1 MYSLEREN
9 RINQAVNLL
18 LNDFSF
24 ISTPQQYQT
33 QDNFYI
39 YNEQTN
45 VYELD
50 AELFIVDK
58 LNELFP
64 NTFKHFKHIRD
75 VINRI
80 QRNAPIKQPDLNLVK
95 YNNGIYDKRQN
106 KLFPHSSRYF
116 TINKLNLN
124 YIEPTQQINADNYAY
139 LNFVDQLRS
148 AAKRKFS
155 SNSDRG
161 NSCIRV

>member
-9 RINQAVNLL
+9 RINLAVDLL
-18 LNDFSF
+18 LNDFNF
-24 ISTPQQYQT
+24 ISTPQEFNT
-33 QDNFYI
+33 QDNFFI

-50 AELFIVDK
+50 AELFIVSK

-75 VINRI
+75 VITRI
-80 QRNAPIKQPDLNLVK
+80 QKNAPVKQPDSNLVS
-95 YNNGIYDKRQN
+95 YNNGIFDKRQN
-106 KLFPHSSRYF
+106 KLLPHSPKHF

-124 YIEPTQQINADNYAY
+124 YVEPTKPLNADKYAY
-139 LNFVDQLRS
+139 LNFVD
-148 AAKRKFS
+148 
-155 SNSDRG
+155 
-161 NSCIRV
+161 

>member
-1 MYSLEREN
+1 MISLEREN
-9 RINQAVNLL
+9 RINLAVDLL

-39 YNEQTN
+39 YNDKTN
-45 VYELD
+45 VYELN

-58 LNELFP
+58 LNELFHH
-64 NTFKHFKHIRD
+64 TFKHFKHIRD

-80 QRNAPIKQPDLNLVK
+80 QQNAPIKQPDSNLIN
-95 YNNGIYDKRQN
+95 YNNGLFDKRLN
-106 KLFPHSSRYF
+106 KLIPHSSRYF

-124 YIEPTQQINADNYAY
+124 YIEPTQQINANKYAY
-139 LNFVDQLRS
+139 LNYID
-148 AAKRKFS
+148 
-155 SNSDRG
+155 
-161 NSCIRV
+161 